1 MIDPQHADIGR
12 VVVHRPSGGPVGV
25 GIIVAIEPGHVL
37 VQFDTPPQP
46 QRISCDDLIFDRRSY
61 ARAAPELTPV
71 EMKARAD
78 REALMARLRATIA
91 ARKKATP
98 PQ

>member
-1 MIDPQHADIGR
+1 
-12 VVVHRPSGGPVGV
+12 
-25 GIIVAIEPGHVL
+25 
-37 VQFDTPPQP
+37 
-46 QRISCDDLIFDRRSY
+46 
-61 ARAAPELTPV
+61 V